1 MLQSAELS
9 LYSMSSLISSCRLLY
24 HLSELGKKAWT
35 TDVSHIDVLFF
46 SLPGMTQLMMRKP
59 PSVVGVTK
67 VEVCNNASDIY
78 IFEGL
83 IGFDL
88 V

>member
-1 MLQSAELS
+1 MQSAEFS
-9 LYSMSSLISSCRLLY
+9 LYSMSSLISFCRLLY

-46 SLPGMTQLMMRKP
+46 FSLPGMTQLMMRKP

-67 VEVCNNASDIY
+67 IEVCNNASDIY